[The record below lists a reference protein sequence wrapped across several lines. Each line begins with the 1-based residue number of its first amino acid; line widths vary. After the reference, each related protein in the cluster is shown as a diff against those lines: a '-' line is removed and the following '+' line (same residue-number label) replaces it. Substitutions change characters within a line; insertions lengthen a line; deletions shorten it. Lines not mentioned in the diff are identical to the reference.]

1 MRVALGTALGSM
13 KPRTSTTPAGCLQR
27 LTLNMPSTLISP
39 TKLRS
44 GGVETSTQDRLHL
57 TLPAL
62 PIRVVLAR
70 DWEGRSQWAL
80 AQRDINVPADI
91 REIAGPAFLKAQ
103 HALPKSASCAYASS
117 GLGPR
122 LIKGG
127 ITVRLSSGTGR
138 KDIQVCLWQDNAEGY
153 QRAGLTHLSAV
164 APRKVVFDLTLEH
177 RALNPRPTLHFRLTF
192 DLDYGQPGHAGAV
205 TAHEI
210 VARSL
215 GERAPRVLRRW

>member
-1 MRVALGTALGSM
+1 M
-13 KPRTSTTPAGCLQR
+13 
-27 LTLNMPSTLISP
+27 I
-39 TKLRS
+39 
-44 GGVETSTQDRLHL
+44 TQDRLHL